1 MVIID
6 IRISNDINKKL
17 ELEKAFNKSNKSPK
31 SEEVIKD
38 PSPKTMKRNISRDN
52 FMKFQWPWII

>member
-17 ELEKAFNKSNKSPK
+17 ELEKIFNKSNKFPK
-31 SEEVIKD
+31 SEKVIKD

>member
-6 IRISNDINKKL
+6 IRISKDINQKL
-17 ELEKAFNKSNKSPK
+17 ELEKTFNKSNKSSKP
-31 SEEVIKD
+31 ERVIKD

-52 FMKFQWPWII
+52 FMKYQWAWTL